1 MKSDIVYVKIPQ
13 NVEVKHQ
20 KVLLSDIAKLSGV
33 DKKIVSSIGIIEVF
47 NIKSKKDC
55 KYVFS
60 VMKIIELI
68 NESNPEIEIVNLGE
82 KDFVVEYKI
91 PTKTKVMFEYMKSF
105 FVALIIFFGAAFTIM
120 TFNTDVSVDKVFD
133 VIYKLI
139 MGDEKK
145 GGTILEISYSIGLPI
160 GIIIFF
166 NHFSRLK
173 VRDDPTPIQIEMR
186 LYEDDLNNALI
197 QDASREGKVIDS
209 N

>member
-1 MKSDIVYVKIPQ
+1 MKNDIVYMKIPQ
-13 NVEVKHQ
+13 NIEIQHQ
-20 KVLLSDIAKLSGV
+20 KVLLSDLAKLVGV
-33 DKKIVSSIGIIEVF
+33 DKRKVNNIGNIEVF

-55 KYVFS
+55 KYIFS
-60 VMKIIELI
+60 VMKIIEFI
-68 NESNPEIEIVNLGE
+68 NKSNPEIEIVNLGE

-91 PTKTKVMFEYMKSF
+91 PTKTKVMFEYIKSF

-120 TFNTDVSVDKVFD
+120 TFNTDVSVDKVFAI
-133 VIYKLI
+133 VYELV
-139 MGDEKK
+139 MGEAKK

-197 QDASREGKVIDS
+197 QDASREGTTIDAD
-209 N
+209 

>member
-1 MKSDIVYVKIPQ
+1 MKSDIIYMKIPQ
-13 NVEVKHQ
+13 NIEVENQ
-20 KVLLSDIAKLSGV
+20 KIYLSDIAKLNGV
-33 DKKIVSSIGIIEVF
+33 DKKRVSNLGKIEVF

-68 NESNPEIEIVNLGE
+68 NEANPEVEIVNLGE

-91 PTKTKVMFEYMKSF
+91 PTKMKKLFEYIKTF

-133 VIYKLI
+133 IIYKLI
-139 MGDEKK
+139 MGEEKN
-145 GGTILEISYSIGLPI
+145 GGSILEISYSIGLPV
-160 GIIIFF
+160 GIIVFF

-197 QDASREGKVIDS
+197 QDASREGKIIDS
-209 N
+209 D

>member
-1 MKSDIVYVKIPQ
+1 MKDDIIYMKIPQ
-13 NVEVKHQ
+13 NIEVQHQ
-20 KVLLSDIAKLSGV
+20 KVYLSDIAKLNGV
-33 DKKIVSSIGIIEVF
+33 DKKKVSSLGKIEVF

-60 VMKIIELI
+60 VMRIIELI
-68 NESNPEIEIVNLGE
+68 NEANPEIEIVNLGE
-82 KDFVVEYKI
+82 NDFVVEYKI
-91 PTKTKVMFEYMKSF
+91 PTKMKIVFEYIKTF

-133 VIYKLI
+133 LIYKLI
-139 MGDEKK
+139 MGEAKK
-145 GGTILEISYSIGLPI
+145 GGTILEISYSVGLPI

-166 NHFSRLK
+166 NHFSKIK